1 MALEDSRY
9 CYSPTVESNS
19 PALPN
24 SPNSFSRNSS
34 TASSPATVCDIKMN
48 SKHGLVVDDE
58 DMDINVDDDDDD
70 SYERNYKR
78 KSDSLNI
85 GKFSFSITN
94 ILSDNFGPKPVK
106 IENDHSDRLFRPF
119 EIRDFIC
126 NNNSNNSVNSNNNNK
141 MFNPSSVFL
150 NSFKLSEIFDY
161 STKNLS
167 SENQYKSSDNS
178 FRNSLYNNFTS
189 YPKIHDEFLN
199 NSNNSNNHKKY
210 SSQVTNNSLSSASS
224 LKIPSSI
231 GGLCKTISQIGQDS
245 SPQSL
250 STSSSSLKSSCTS
263 PTSFQTKSNSS
274 DTLKLPQSSVDS
286 MSLDSDDCQ
295 SEASKDDNKMWPAW
309 IFCTRYS
316 DRPSSGPRY
325 RRPKEKKEKGTDD
338 EKRPRTAFSNEQLLR
353 LKKEFNENRYLTEKR
368 RHQLS
373 AELGLNE
380 AQIKI
385 WFQNKRAKIKKTS
398 GVKNSLAIQL
408 MAQGLYNHT
417 TVPLT
422 KEEEE
427 LELRM
432 NGNFK

>member
-1 MALEDSRY
+1 
-9 CYSPTVESNS
+9 
-19 PALPN
+19 
-24 SPNSFSRNSS
+24 
-34 TASSPATVCDIKMN
+34 MN

-58 DMDINVDDDDDD
+58 DMDINVDDDEDD

-126 NNNSNNSVNSNNNNK
+126 NNNLNNSVNSNNNNNNSNSNK

-178 FRNSLYNNFTS
+178 FRNSLYNSFTS
-189 YPKIHDEFLN
+189 YPKIHEEILN

-210 SSQVTNNSLSSASS
+210 SSQQVTSNLMSTASS
-224 LKIPSSI
+224 LKFPPSI
-231 GGLCKTISQIGQDS
+231 GGLCKTISQIGQES

-250 STSSSSLKSSCTS
+250 STSSSLKSSCTS

-286 MSLDSDDCQ
+286 LSLDSDDCQ

-309 IFCTRYS
+309 VITIIIL
-316 DRPSSGPRY
+316 
-325 RRPKEKKEKGTDD
+325 
-338 EKRPRTAFSNEQLLR
+338 QLISVY
-353 LKKEFNENRYLTEKR
+353 FN
-368 RHQLS
+368 
-373 AELGLNE
+373 
-380 AQIKI
+380 
-385 WFQNKRAKIKKTS
+385 
-398 GVKNSLAIQL
+398 
-408 MAQGLYNHT
+408 
-417 TVPLT
+417 
-422 KEEEE
+422 
-427 LELRM
+427 
-432 NGNFK
+432 